1 MCEKS
6 DDVIFL
12 GRKRGFY
19 PVEPKYRGIA
29 FSAPEA
35 GHVIEGPKI
44 EYVRRDYSFGRE
56 GEFITLGP
64 QLHETAGL
72 ASETDGNQPY
82 LGKRQLHPQNLVSY
96 LFVCHVF
103 SPSDFVCL

>member
-1 MCEKS
+1 MREKS

-12 GRKRGFY
+12 GRKRGLY
-19 PVEPKYRGIA
+19 PVEPEYRGTA

-44 EYVRRDYSFGRE
+44 EYVRRDYAFGGE
-56 GEFITLGP
+56 CEFITLGP
-64 QLHETAGL
+64 QLDETAGL

-82 LGKRQLHPQNLVSY
+82 LGKGQLHLQNLVSY

-103 SPSDFVCL
+103 PLGFRLL